1 MIISGLDIARFTGI
15 SLINPAADPS
25 TWRTFCLVLEKEA
38 TWVKT
43 AKFSPALRE
52 FYQDEDHHADFVVIE
67 TPLGIVMDYGAGGA
81 GKPDD
86 KRSINAATVASLNSL
101 AGAAIGVLD
110 GLRIPYGMLQ
120 PRSWHT
126 VYFGSGFKPPM
137 VLDKS
142 KKAWVPDWKAASVA
156 HARLQNIPLPVGN
169 RQAQEDCADAVGAAA
184 SWRSKAIF
192 VPEHHQQAYMRLV
205 MDCGRVAA

>member
-25 TWRTFCLVLEKEA
+25 TWRTFCLVLEKET

-43 AKFSPALRE
+43 AKFSPALRD
-52 FYQDEDHHADFVVIE
+52 FYQDEDHRAEFVVIE
-67 TPLGIVMDYGAGGA
+67 TPLGIVMDYGAGAANPG
-81 GKPDD
+81 D

-110 GLRIPYGMLQ
+110 GLGIPYGMLQ

-126 VYFGSGFKPPM
+126 SYFGSGFKPK
-137 VLDKS
+137 DG
-142 KKAWVPDWKAASVA
+142 DWKAASVA
-156 HARLQNIPLPVGN
+156 HARLQNVPLPVGN
-169 RQAQEDCADAVGAAA
+169 RQAQEDCADAVGAAC
-184 SWRSKAIF
+184 SWTSKAIF
-192 VPEHHQQAYMRLV
+192 VPEHHQRAYMDLR
-205 MDCGRVAA
+205 MSYGRVAA